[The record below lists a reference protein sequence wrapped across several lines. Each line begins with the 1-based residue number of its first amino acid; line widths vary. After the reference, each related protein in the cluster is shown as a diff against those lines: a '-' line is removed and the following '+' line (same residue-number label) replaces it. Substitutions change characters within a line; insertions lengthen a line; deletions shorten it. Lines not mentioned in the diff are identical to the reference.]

1 MSVEELKSDIDRNL
15 AELDARPMATVDDV
29 KAYLKDTVL
38 ALFAATANEIEEIDD
53 DLSDLVEHADDILQ
67 PETAAIFALVIKEA
81 VAISDALRK
90 RLRPNNDNDTKW
102 AKRLDQLRGVLEM
115 AGQRLLEITV
125 QPEVEQDEV
134 DPSALDDAP
143 PAPLSIVPSGEVK

>member
-1 MSVEELKSDIDRNL
+1 MTVEDLQADIERNI
-15 AELDARPMATVDDV
+15 AELDARPLSTIDDV

-38 ALFAATANEIEEIDD
+38 PLFAATGSALEEIDD

-67 PETAAIFALVIKEA
+67 PETAAVFALVIKGA
-81 VAISDALRK
+81 VEVSDALRK
-90 RLRPNNDNDTKW
+90 RLRPNNENDAKW
-102 AKRLDQLRGVLEM
+102 IKRLDQLRAVCET

-125 QPEVEQDEV
+125 QPEPEEDDV

-143 PAPLSIVPSGEVK
+143 PAPLSIVPSEVK